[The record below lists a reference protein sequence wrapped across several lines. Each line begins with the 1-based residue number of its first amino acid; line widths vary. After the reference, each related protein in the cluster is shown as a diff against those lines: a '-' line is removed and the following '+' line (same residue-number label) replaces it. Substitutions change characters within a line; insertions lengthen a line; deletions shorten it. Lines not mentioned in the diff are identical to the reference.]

1 MPVTM
6 AMAELADAK
15 DVDLGASDWIA
26 VTQDVVDRFADATD
40 DHQWIHVDPERAA
53 GGPWGTT
60 IAHGFWTLAM
70 LPAMVGQLLQV
81 SDATM
86 GVNYGSDRVRLTAP
100 VPVGSRVRAVGS
112 LDHVEAKAGG
122 LLCHVD
128 LTVEIED
135 AQRPALVGRMLF
147 LRL

>member
-6 AMAELADAK
+6 TMEELARAR
-15 DVDLGASDWIA
+15 DVDLGASSWIE

-53 GGPWGTT
+53 EGPFGGT

-70 LPAMVGQLLQV
+70 LPAMVGELLTV
-81 SDATM
+81 PDASM

-100 VPVGSRVRAVGS
+100 VPVGSRVRAHGVLVHTES
-112 LDHVEAKAGG
+112 KAGG
-122 LLCHVD
+122 LLMHVD
-128 LTVEIED
+128 VEVEIAGSE
-135 AQRPALVGRMLF
+135 RPALVGRLLF
-147 LRL
+147 LRV

>member
-6 AMAELADAK
+6 ALDELADAR
-15 DVDLGASDWIA
+15 DLDLGASSWLD

-53 GGPWGTT
+53 EGVFGGT

-70 LPAMVGQLLQV
+70 LPAMVGELLTV
-81 SDATM
+81 PDANM

-100 VPVGSRVRAVGS
+100 VPVGSRVRARGTLS
-112 LDHVEAKAGG
+112 HTESKAGG
-122 LLCHVD
+122 LLMHVD
-128 LTVEIED
+128 VEVQIEG
-135 AQRPALVGRMLF
+135 AERPALVGRMLF
-147 LRL
+147 LRV